1 MTKEK
6 GTIVEISEL
15 LVDHEN
21 AVSSRTVVDGVIGE
35 KEGQGQFKRSF
46 KTRHIQIVTLGSNI
60 GSGIFISTGKA
71 LRFAGPG
78 SMIISYTIVCSM
90 VICVLEIITELSIL
104 YPSSGNFIDFTE
116 RFLDPAAAFA
126 VGLGEWLA
134 WTTVMASEGA
144 AVSTL
149 VSYWTTAVPVA
160 AWMTIIV
167 VLTFAI
173 HALPII
179 WFAEF
184 QYGTSIVKVVMLLMI
199 LISCIVMCA
208 GGGPTGTVHSGEFWN
223 SSEYEI
229 FNNGVRGFSFSCLYC
244 LWGVGDQVF
253 IGMLAGETE
262 SPRFSMP
269 RTVKSAGI
277 RVFGFFM
284 ILVMFITLLVPESD
298 PRLYGTAGSITS
310 SPFIIAMNDA
320 GIKYLPDVIN
330 GMMVVCLAL
339 GGLEPVYIA
348 ARCIRHLAVRGM
360 LPKFIAKVDKQ
371 GRPTWSLLI
380 TFLFTIV
387 FTYMNCSGTG
397 ATVFTWFS
405 SITTTIFMVVWV
417 VLGIVSIRF
426 HLAIRAQNSD
436 ILKQKHSWRAKL
448 FPVGPVFL
456 SLTSFLILVG
466 LFYGSLF
473 PVGGKPNAYDF
484 FTTYLGVPLVLVAY
498 ACYKVYFR
506 TSIPKLSEIDL
517 LEGHRPLSEREIEIM
532 DYYTSLPWY
541 KRLWTY
547 VNTADSKQLT

>member
-1 MTKEK
+1 
-6 GTIVEISEL
+6 
-15 LVDHEN
+15 
-21 AVSSRTVVDGVIGE
+21 
-35 KEGQGQFKRSF
+35 
-46 KTRHIQIVTLGSNI
+46 
-60 GSGIFISTGKA
+60 
-71 LRFAGPG
+71 
-78 SMIISYTIVCSM
+78 
-90 VICVLEIITELSIL
+90 
-104 YPSSGNFIDFTE
+104 
-116 RFLDPAAAFA
+116 
-126 VGLGEWLA
+126 
-134 WTTVMASEGA
+134 
-144 AVSTL
+144 
-149 VSYWTTAVPVA
+149 
-160 AWMTIIV
+160 
-167 VLTFAI
+167 
-173 HALPII
+173 
-179 WFAEF
+179 
-184 QYGTSIVKVVMLLMI
+184 MI

-208 GGGPTGTVHSGEFWN
+208 GGGPTGTVHNGQFWD
-223 SSEYEI
+223 SSEYEV
-229 FNNGVRGFSFSCLYC
+229 FKNGVRGFSFSCLYC

-253 IGMLAGETE
+253 IGMLAGESE

-298 PRLYGTAGSITS
+298 PRLWGTAGSITS

-360 LPKFIAKVDKQ
+360 LPKFIARVDKQ

-436 ILKQKHSWRAKL
+436 ILIQKHSWRAKL

-484 FTTYLGVPLVLVAY
+484 FTTYLGVPLILVAY

-517 LEGHRPLSEREIEIM
+517 LEGHRPLSEREVVIM

-547 VNTADSKQLT
+547 VNTADSKHLT